1 MKDFNFEVGQ
11 LVLLIGFPEGRD
23 VGRVDGALCEGRV
36 PVMLTGR
43 SLRILEHPENLLPL
57 LTLEEER
64 RVRAEAAERRDCHGS
79 ED

>member
-23 VGRVDGALCEGRV
+23 VGRVDGEPRDGWV
-36 PVMLTGR
+36 PVTLSGRPTRVLTP
-43 SLRILEHPENLLPL
+43 PEQTIPL
-57 LTLEEER
+57 MSLEEER

-79 ED
+79 EG